1 MPQLPNPY
9 NIGTNSLPS
18 FDTSSLSKYS
28 TEPGVYLMKN
38 GSGLVIYV
46 GKANN
51 LRQRLKQ
58 YFAARGDERPMV
70 PFLVAEIVTIDIIVV
85 TTEKEALLLENTL
98 IKKHKP
104 KFNALL
110 KDDKTFI
117 SLMVNN
123 KHPWPMIQLIRY
135 KGKPKKDGIYFGPY
149 TSAYAAR
156 QTFELMTR
164 LFPLRQC
171 SDEELKRRTRP
182 CLLYGIKR
190 CIAPCVG
197 FCTKE
202 EYRTFVDKAI
212 DFLRGHDHKILKEL
226 ENEMHKASDALE
238 FEKAAAL
245 LLTLKQIRHIT
256 EGGGIIAK
264 VGGKDC
270 DALALHRQGGEVM
283 LAQLF
288 FREGKLIG
296 SEHYSFT
303 EVVEEDEGIYTSFLL
318 QYYKER
324 NVRPQEILLPM
335 ELKDRQILEEILDIT
350 LLKPQKGDK
359 KAIVHLAE
367 KNAKELFQ
375 QEKDENDLTEKM
387 LLDLQ
392 ETLGLL
398 RFPERIECFDTSN
411 IAGTDL
417 VASMVAFTHGKY
429 DKKRTR
435 IFKIRDISVGD
446 DYAAL
451 RQVVSRRLLRAKDE
465 NDLPD
470 LVIVDGGKGQLTQA
484 VEVLKEL
491 DIATVDVMSVAKQEG
506 KHDKGITQEKIFLPG
521 KSDPIL
527 LPRHSPLLFL
537 LQRIRDEAHRKAIGF
552 HRQRRTKRTITSL
565 IDEIPGIG
573 DVKRQR
579 LLSHFGSLQRILE
592 ASEEALME
600 VKGINSHDVTQIKKF
615 AKTINRS

>member
-1 MPQLPNPY
+1 
-9 NIGTNSLPS
+9 
-18 FDTSSLSKYS
+18 
-28 TEPGVYLMKN
+28 MKN
-38 GSGLVIYV
+38 KTGIVIYV
-46 GKANN
+46 GKANS

-58 YFAARGDERPMV
+58 YFAKGRDERPMI
-70 PFLVAEIVTIDIIVV
+70 PFLVAEIVSIDIIVV
-85 TTEKEALLLENTL
+85 TAEKEALLLENTL

-117 SLMVNN
+117 SLMINN

-156 QTFELMTR
+156 QTFELMTK

-171 SDEELKRRTRP
+171 SDDELKRRTRP

-190 CIAPCVG
+190 CIAPCVNM
-197 FCTKE
+197 CTKE
-202 EYRTFVDKAI
+202 EYRSYVDKAI
-212 DFLRGHDHKILKEL
+212 DFLRGHDNKLLKEL
-226 ENEMHKASDALE
+226 ESEMEKASEAQE
-238 FEKAAAL
+238 YEKAAAL
-245 LLTLKQIRHIT
+245 LHTIKQIQHIT
-256 EGGGIIAK
+256 QGGGIVAK
-264 VGGKDC
+264 AEGKDC
-270 DALALHRQGGEVM
+270 DAIALHRQGGEVM

-296 SEHYSFT
+296 SEHYSFS
-303 EVVEEDEGIYTSFLL
+303 EVVEGNEEIYISFLL

-324 NVRPQEILLPM
+324 TIRPHEILLPL
-335 ELKDRQILEEILDIT
+335 ELKLKQPLEEILEIH
-350 LLKPQKGDK
+350 LVHPQKGDK

-367 KNAKELFQ
+367 KNAKELFR

-392 ETLGLL
+392 DTLGLH
-398 RFPERIECFDTSN
+398 RYPERIECFDTSN
-411 IAGTDL
+411 ISGTDL
-417 VASMVAFTHGKY
+417 VASMVAFTYGKY

-435 IFKIRDISVGD
+435 LFKIRGIPKGD

-451 RQVVSRRLLRAKDE
+451 HQVISRRLIRAKDE

-470 LVIVDGGKGQLTQA
+470 LVVVDGGKGQLTQA
-484 VEVLKEL
+484 TNVLKEL
-491 DIATVDVMSVAKQEG
+491 DIVTVDVISVAKQEG
-506 KHDKGITQEKIFLPG
+506 KHDKGITQERVFVPG
-521 KSDPIL
+521 RSDPIV
-527 LPRHSPLLFL
+527 LPLHSPLLFL

-552 HRQRRTKRTITSL
+552 HRQTRSKRTITSL
-565 IDEIPGIG
+565 IDEISGIG

-592 ASEEALME
+592 ASEAALLE
-600 VKGINSHDVTQIKKF
+600 VKGINSKDVAQIKKF
-615 AKTINRS
+615 AKTFNPG

>member
-1 MPQLPNPY
+1 MRQLPSPLSRR
-9 NIGTNSLPS
+9 TNSLRS
-18 FDTSSLSKYS
+18 FDLSKYS

-38 GSGLVIYV
+38 KAGLVIYV

-58 YFAARGDERPMV
+58 YFAASGDERPMI
-70 PFLVAEIVTIDIIVV
+70 PFLVAEITSIDIIVV

-117 SLMVNN
+117 SLMINN
-123 KHPWPMIQLIRY
+123 KHPWPMIQLVRT

-171 SDEELKRRTRP
+171 SDQELKRRTRP

-202 EYRTFVDKAI
+202 EYRSFVDKAI
-212 DFLRGHDHKILKEL
+212 DFLRGQDHKIVKEL
-226 ENEMHKASDALE
+226 EAEMQKASDAME
-238 FEKAAAL
+238 YEKAAAF

-264 VGGKDC
+264 AGGKDC

-303 EVVEEDEGIYTSFLL
+303 EVAEGNEEIYTSFLL
-318 QYYKER
+318 QYYKDR
-324 NVRPQEILLPM
+324 TVRPHEVLLPV
-335 ELKDRQILEEILDIT
+335 ELKHRQALEEILD
-350 LLKPQKGDK
+350 LKLIQPQKGDK
-359 KAIVHLAE
+359 KSIVRLAE

-392 ETLGLL
+392 ETLGLH

-411 IAGTDL
+411 ISGSDL

-435 IFKIRDISVGD
+435 LFKIRDIPKGD

-451 RQVVSRRLLRAKDE
+451 RQVILRRLIRAKEE

-470 LVIVDGGKGQLTQA
+470 LIVVDGGKGQLTQA
-484 VEVLKEL
+484 LDVLKEL
-491 DIATVDVMSVAKQEG
+491 DIVTVDPISVAKQEG
-506 KHDKGITQEKIFLPG
+506 KHDKGMTQEKIFLPG
-521 KSDPIL
+521 KSDPVL
-527 LPRHSPLLFL
+527 LPLHSPLLFL

-552 HRQRRTKRTITSL
+552 HRQSRTKRTITSL

-592 ASEEALME
+592 ASEDALME
-600 VKGINSHDVTQIKKF
+600 VKGINSRDVAQIKKF
-615 AKTINRS
+615 ANSR

>member
-1 MPQLPNPY
+1 M
-9 NIGTNSLPS
+9 SS
-18 FDTSSLSKYS
+18 FDLSKYS

-38 GSGLVIYV
+38 KAGIVIYV

-58 YFAARGDERPMV
+58 YFASGQDVRPMI
-70 PFLVAEIVTIDIIVV
+70 PFLVAEIVSIDIIVV

-117 SLMVNN
+117 SLMIND
-123 KHPWPMIQLIRY
+123 KHPWPMIQLIRT

-156 QTFELMTR
+156 QTFELMTK

-171 SDEELKRRTRP
+171 SDGEFKKRTRP

-197 FCTKE
+197 LCTKE
-202 EYRTFVDKAI
+202 EYRSYVDKAI
-212 DFLRGHDHKILKEL
+212 DFLRGQDHKIIKEL
-226 ENEMHKASDALE
+226 ESEMQKASDALE

-245 LLTLKQIRHIT
+245 LQTMKQIRHIT
-256 EGGGIIAK
+256 QGSRGGGIIAK
-264 VGGKDC
+264 AGGKDC

-283 LAQLF
+283 VAQLF

-296 SEHYSFT
+296 SEHFSFS
-303 EVVEEDEGIYTSFLL
+303 EVAEGNEEIYTSFLL
-318 QYYKER
+318 QYYKDKT
-324 NVRPQEILLPM
+324 VRPYEILLPVD
-335 ELKDRQILEEILDIT
+335 LKHRQVLEEILE
-350 LLKPQKGDK
+350 LKIVQPQKGDK
-359 KAIVHLAE
+359 KSIVHLAE

-392 ETLGLL
+392 ETLRLN
-398 RFPERIECFDTSN
+398 RYPERIECFDTSN

-435 IFKIRDISVGD
+435 LFKIRDIPKSD

-451 RQVVSRRLLRAKDE
+451 RQVILRRLTRAKEE

-470 LVIVDGGKGQLTQA
+470 LIVVDGGKGQLTQA
-484 VEVLKEL
+484 LDVLKEL
-491 DIATVDVMSVAKQEG
+491 DIVTVDPISVAKQEG
-506 KHDKGITQEKIFLPG
+506 KHDKGVTQEKIFLPG
-521 KSDPIL
+521 KSEPLL
-527 LPRHSPLLFL
+527 LPLHSPLLFL

-552 HRQRRTKRTITSL
+552 HRDRRSKRTITSL

-573 DVKRQR
+573 EVKRQR
-579 LLSHFGSLQRILE
+579 LLTHFGSLQRILE
-592 ASEEALME
+592 ASEEALLG
-600 VKGINSHDVTQIKKF
+600 VKGINSQDVAQIKKF
-615 AKTINRS
+615 NSH

>member
-1 MPQLPNPY
+1 M
-9 NIGTNSLPS
+9 TS
-18 FDTSSLSKYS
+18 FDVNSLSKYS

-38 GSGLVIYV
+38 KAGLVIYV

-58 YFAARGDERPMV
+58 YFAVGRDERAMI

-110 KDDKTFI
+110 KDDKTFV
-117 SLMVNN
+117 SLMINN

-164 LFPLRQC
+164 IFPLRQC

-190 CIAPCVG
+190 CIAPCVS

-202 EYRTFVDKAI
+202 EYRSYVDKAI
-212 DFLRGHDHKILKEL
+212 DFLRGHDQKILKEL
-226 ENEMHKASDALE
+226 EIEMQKASDALE

-245 LLTLKQIRHIT
+245 LLTIKQIEHIIQ
-256 EGGGIIAK
+256 GGGIIAK
-264 VGGKDC
+264 AAGKDC

-296 SEHYSFT
+296 SEHYSFS
-303 EVVEEDEGIYTSFLL
+303 EVAEGDEEIYTSFLL
-318 QYYKER
+318 QYYKDR
-324 NVRPQEILLPM
+324 TVRPQEILLPL
-335 ELKDRQILEEILDIT
+335 ELKHRETLQEILGIA
-350 LLKPQKGDK
+350 LLHPQKGDK

-392 ETLGLL
+392 ETLGLH

-411 IAGTDL
+411 ISGTDL

-435 IFKIRDISVGD
+435 LFKIRDIPKGD

-451 RQVVSRRLLRAKDE
+451 HQVISRRLLRAKEE

-470 LVIVDGGKGQLTQA
+470 LVVVDGGKGQLTQA
-484 VEVLKEL
+484 VSVLKEL
-491 DIATVDVMSVAKQEG
+491 DIVTVDVISVAKQEG
-506 KHDKGITQEKIFLPG
+506 KHEKGLTQEKVFLPG
-521 KSDPIL
+521 HSEPIL
-527 LPRHSPLLFL
+527 LPLHSPLLFL

-552 HRQRRTKRTITSL
+552 HRDRRSKRTITSM

-592 ASEEALME
+592 ASESALLE
-600 VKGINSHDVTQIKKF
+600 VKGITAKDVAQIQKF
-615 AKTINRS
+615 AKKI

>member
-1 MPQLPNPY
+1 
-9 NIGTNSLPS
+9 
-18 FDTSSLSKYS
+18 
-28 TEPGVYLMKN
+28 MKN
-38 GSGLVIYV
+38 TRGGVIYV

-58 YFAARGDERPMV
+58 YFHPGRDERPMI
-70 PFLVAEIVTIDIIVV
+70 PFLIAELSQIDIIVV

-98 IKKHKP
+98 IKKHQP

-117 SLMVNN
+117 SLMINH
-123 KHPWPMIQLIRY
+123 KHPWPMIQLVRS
-135 KGKPKKDGIYFGPY
+135 KGKQKKDGLYFGPY

-156 QTFELMTR
+156 QTLELMAR

-197 FCTKE
+197 FCSSE
-202 EYRTFVDKAI
+202 EYHAYVDRAM
-212 DFLRGHDHKILKEL
+212 DFLKGHDNKILKEL
-226 ENEMHKASDALE
+226 KSEMEKASSALE
-238 FEKAAAL
+238 FEKAASL
-245 LLTLKQIRHIT
+245 LQTIQQIEHIT
-256 EGGGIIAK
+256 QGGGVVARAA
-264 VGGKDC
+264 GKDC

-288 FREGKLIG
+288 FREGNLIG
-296 SEHYSFT
+296 SEHYTFS
-303 EVVEEDEGIYTSFLL
+303 EVAETSEEIYASFLL

-324 NVRPQEILLPM
+324 QARPHEILLP
-335 ELKDRQILEEILDIT
+335 LKLPNHDLLEEILGT
-350 LLKPQKGDK
+350 SLLTPQKGDK
-359 KAIVHLAE
+359 KQIVELAE

-398 RFPERIECFDTSN
+398 KFPKRIECLDTSN
-411 IAGTDL
+411 ISGSDL
-417 VASMVAFTHGKY
+417 VASMVAFTDGKY
-429 DKKRTR
+429 DKKRGR
-435 IFKIRDISVGD
+435 IFKIQGILKGD

-451 RQVVSRRLLRAKDE
+451 RQVVFRRLKRAKEE

-470 LVIVDGGKGQLTQA
+470 LIIVDGGKGQLTQA
-484 VEVLKEL
+484 LDVLKEL
-491 DIATVDVMSVAKQEG
+491 DIATIDVMSVAKQEG
-506 KHDKGITQEKIFLPG
+506 KHEKGLTREKVFRPG
-521 KSDPIL
+521 QSEPFIL
-527 LPRHSPLLFL
+527 SLHSPLLFL
-537 LQRIRDEAHRKAIGF
+537 LQRIRDEAHRRAIGF
-552 HRQRRTKRTITSL
+552 HRKKRSQRTLTSL

-573 DVKRQR
+573 PVKRKQ
-579 LLSHFGSLQRILE
+579 LLSHFGSLQRILQ
-592 ASEEALME
+592 ASEEALKE
-600 VKGINSHDVTQIKKF
+600 VPGITSKDIAQIKKF
-615 AKTINRS
+615 AQTI